1 MNQITNSFT
10 TENSQFL
17 IRMLIN
23 FLTAFVLIRVLYY
36 KNYKKSDHFL
46 SFFSFNIIIFILTSS
61 LNKVE
66 MSMGSA
72 FGLFAVFSILRY
84 RTEGMSSRDV
94 TYLFLSIAT
103 GLITAI
109 SGDNWMETISLNI
122 VILVVVGLIESRW
135 LIKKEFAKT
144 VIYDSPQL
152 ISGTNNQA
160 VIEDLKTKINLPIHR
175 VEIMEIDLIRDSALL
190 TVYYYE

>member
-1 MNQITNSFT
+1 MDQSIFNFT
-10 TENSQFL
+10 SENILFL
-17 IRMLIN
+17 TRLGIN
-23 FLTAFVLIRVLYY
+23 FLTVFILIRGLYY

-84 RTEGMSSRDV
+84 RTEGLSSRDV
-94 TYLFLSIAT
+94 TYLFLSIAV

-109 SGDNWMETISLNI
+109 SSKNWIETLAINVLI
-122 VILVVVGLIESRW
+122 ITVIWLIESKW
-135 LIKKEFAKT
+135 LVKREFSKT
-144 VIYDSPQL
+144 IIYDNPKLIGASPNQL
-152 ISGTNNQA
+152 
-160 VIEDLKTKINLPIHR
+160 VLDDLKSKISLPIHR
-175 VEIMEIDLIRDSALL
+175 VETVEIDLIRDSAILH
-190 TVYYYE
+190 VYYYE